1 MAGYVDVA
9 AAEDI
14 PPGTARQVQV
24 GERRIGVYNVSG
36 DLYAMDDLCS
46 HDQAWLTEGDFDPER
61 RSVRCPR
68 HTSTFDLTSGRPR
81 TLPAIR
87 PVATYAAKFEAGR
100 VLILI
105 DT

>member
-46 HDQAWLTEGDFDPER
+46 HDQAWLSDGDFDAER
-61 RSVRCPR
+61 CSVRCPR
-68 HTSTFDLTSGRPR
+68 HTSTFDLKTGRPR

-87 PVATYAAKFEAGR
+87 PVATYEAKIKAGR

>member
-1 MAGYVDVA
+1 MAEFVDVA
-9 AAEDI
+9 SADDI
-14 PPGTARQVQV
+14 PPGTARQVQI
-24 GERRIGVYNVSG
+24 GARRIGVYNVSG

-46 HDQAWLTEGDFDPER
+46 HDQAWLTEGDFDPAR

-68 HTSTFDLTSGRPR
+68 HTSTFDLTTGRPR

-87 PVATYAAKFEAGR
+87 PVETYDAKIETGR
-100 VLILI
+100 VLILV

>member
-14 PPGTARQVQV
+14 PPGAARQVLV

-46 HDQAWLTEGDFDPER
+46 HDQAWLSEGDF
-61 RSVRCPR
+61 
-68 HTSTFDLTSGRPR
+68 RP
-81 TLPAIR
+81 
-87 PVATYAAKFEAGR
+87 
-100 VLILI
+100 
-105 DT
+105 

>member
-1 MAGYVDVA
+1 MPEFVDVA
-9 AAEDI
+9 SADDI
-14 PPGTARQVQV
+14 PPGTARQVQI
-24 GERRIGVYNVSG
+24 GSSRIGVYNVSG

-46 HDQAWLTEGDFDPER
+46 HDQAWLTEGDFDPAR
-61 RSVRCPR
+61 RSIRCPR
-68 HTSTFDLTSGRPR
+68 HTSTFDLTTGRPR

-87 PVATYAAKFEAGR
+87 PVATYEAKIEAGR